1 MATPRKGVK
10 KVAIRLLRNVAF
22 SDRIRR
28 VTITFRLKEARYER
42 VHYRDRLSGLADFI
56 FKQNIA
62 EFDDV

>member
-1 MATPRKGVK
+1 M
-10 KVAIRLLRNVAF
+10 
-22 SDRIRR
+22 